1 MISLLIFILILSIL
15 IVVHEFGHFWAAKRI
30 GIKVEKFA
38 LGFGPKLFSFKK
50 NDTEYL
56 VCAIPLGG
64 YTKLAGDNWE
74 EFRGNKW
81 EYLSRGPGQKAQVV
95 FMGPFLNYILALICF
110 WLVFL
115 IGYPTLS
122 TKVGTVVDDFPAK
135 KAGVLVGDRITA
147 INDKKIKSW
156 EELQKLIHEK
166 KQGPIILSILRE
178 DKSLDISVDVRSEK
192 VANILGQKKPVGLIG
207 IRPADEVFIVK
218 YNPIESFSI
227 GFKRLID
234 LTALTYK
241 AIWRLVTGAMSV
253 QESVT
258 GPLGIFYITSR
269 AAHFGFGALLH
280 VIAVLNVSLAIFNL
294 LPLPVMDGGH
304 LVLFVIERIR
314 GRRLGQKFDEI
325 ITKIGISLLIFL
337 ATFIFLNDL
346 IKFGIFD
353 KIFKWW
359 LKV

>member
-1 MISLLIFILILSIL
+1 MISFLIFIFILSVL

-56 VCAIPLGG
+56 ICAIPLGG

-74 EFRGNKW
+74 EFRGNSW
-81 EYLSRGPGQKAQVV
+81 EYLSRTPGEKAQVV
-95 FMGPFLNYILALICF
+95 FMGPFLNYILAFVCF

-115 IGYPTLS
+115 VGYPSLT
-122 TKVGTVVDDFPAK
+122 TKVGAVVDNFPAK
-135 KAGVLVGDRITA
+135 EAGVLVGDKIIA
-147 INDKKIKSW
+147 IDSKKVKSW
-156 EELQKLIHEK
+156 EELQEIIHEK
-166 KQGPIILSILRE
+166 KEGSIILSILRKE
-178 DKSLDISVDVRSEK
+178 KSLDITVNVRSQILD
-192 VANILGQKKPVGLIG
+192 NILGQKKPVGLIG
-207 IRPADEVFIVK
+207 IRPADEIFIVK
-218 YNPIESFSI
+218 YNPFESFII
-227 GFKRLID
+227 GFKRTID
-234 LTALTYK
+234 LTVLTYK
-241 AIWRLVTGAMSV
+241 AIWRLVTGAMSI

-269 AAHFGFGALLH
+269 AAHFGIGALLH

-304 LVLFVIERIR
+304 LVLFVVEKIR
-314 GRRLGQKFDEI
+314 GRHLSRKFDQI
-325 ITKIGISLLIFL
+325 LTRVGISLLIFL

-346 IKFGIFD
+346 ARFGIFD

-359 LKV
+359 FKT